1 MEPDVDLRGL
11 WLVLERDVAAE
22 YRAGVAAQFLVLML
36 QADLV
41 LSLPLPDQLE
51 PAAVFLP

>member
-1 MEPDVDLRGL
+1 VEASTDVRALWMLVGL
-11 WLVLERDVAAE
+11 DIAPE
-22 YRAGVAAQFLVLML
+22 YRAGVAAQFLALMS

-41 LSLPLPDQLE
+41 LSFPLPDQLE